1 MKLMRNYPSET
12 VIEGETYRFE
22 RIVKEDLWS
31 VNVLYRNDDGKGY
44 ILKLTDAR
52 TAPALV
58 LRPVLMLLLRR
69 EYNIYGML
77 TDLDGIPKLG
87 PCYGRMGYFH
97 EYVEGKSLHDVS
109 SGDELQDDFFDR
121 LISTFNKLHERRII
135 HLDMQK
141 RGNVI
146 VAEDGSPYLI
156 DFQLCIHFKLR
167 SGPLGRWSDRLFRT
181 LMPEVLYHVYK
192 QKKHFQPHLMTDEE
206 KKLAQRTELNRKF
219 EHYLFGWGRKVKR
232 AIYPKR
238 SNETIWFKWKKLK
251 DKSPR
256 VT

>member
-1 MKLMRNYPSET
+1 MKLMRNYPDET
-12 VIEGETYRFE
+12 VIEGETYRYE
-22 RIVKEDLWS
+22 KTLKDDLWS

-52 TAPALV
+52 TVPALV
-58 LRPVLMLLLRR
+58 LRPLLMLLLRH
-69 EYNIYGML
+69 EYNIYKML
-77 TDLDGIPKLG
+77 ADLDGIPKLG

-97 EYVEGKSLHDVS
+97 EYVEGRSLHDVPN
-109 SGDELQDDFFDR
+109 GDELPDDFFDR
-121 LISTFNKLHERRII
+121 LIAIFDKLHERRII

-156 DFQLCIHFKLR
+156 DFQLCIHFKPR
-167 SGPLGRWSDRLFRT
+167 SGPLGRWSDRLFRA
-181 LMPEVLYHVYK
+181 LVPEVLYHVYK
-192 QKKHFQPHLMTDEE
+192 QKRHFQPHLMTDEE
-206 KKLAQRTELNRKF
+206 KKLAQRKEVNRKF
-219 EHYLFGWGRKVKR
+219 ERYLFGWGRKVKR
-232 AIYPKR
+232 AVYPKR